1 MMKLL
6 VATVVTLSVLWA
18 GAAPAKKSVEEVV
31 AEGFPHWKGVVPS
44 NYLCGRKLE
53 SGSELRHRITL
64 VIEIDAD
71 KALEQFCKT
80 GVLGNHN
87 GISPI
92 VGHGGQD
99 WTDMLLPRDVMVIF
113 VARNLKK
120 PAQVTDVLTP
130 KTCAANPDLGPA
142 LASRAPVYK
151 DVTFDGAPDNGG
163 KLPFVYIMGYEGK
176 TPLLKEHYSGKT
188 PENVFRVI
196 GAERKKM
203 SDAGIVWRPFCGFVT
218 EPKHFKDIGTALDK
232 GKPLDGI
239 ETKLQKA
246 IASTDPEEARE
257 AQLLYDALVQTR
269 NDYIL
274 LVRYSWKECPHAA
287 AYNLGLVTRCWP
299 KAKKD
304 LIAVADGLKSYDVAQ
319 PLIKMYPKIARWS
332 VPDFWCKNGAEAK
345 KIVGELNKMKKTLL
359 PLKENAS
366 NIDIQNCA
374 IVVDA
379 KIDGLIAT
387 LPGKVAAK

>member
-1 MMKLL
+1 MKRLTAAFMT
-6 VATVVTLSVLWA
+6 VAAFCSV
-18 GAAPAKKSVEEVV
+18 AAPSKIVEEVV
-31 AEGFPHWKGVVPS
+31 AGDFPKWTGVVPK

-64 VIEIDAD
+64 VIEFDAD
-71 KALEQFCKT
+71 KTLEQLCKT
-80 GVLGNHN
+80 GPLGNHN

-99 WTDMLLPRDVMVIF
+99 WTDMMLPRDVMVIF
-113 VARNLKK
+113 VARNIKK
-120 PAQVTDVLTP
+120 AEQVTDVLTP
-130 KTCAANPDLGPA
+130 KTCVANPDIGPA
-142 LASRAPVYK
+142 LASRAPVYR

-239 ETKLQKA
+239 EAKLRKA
-246 IASTDPEEARE
+246 IASADPEEARE
-257 AQLLYDALVQTR
+257 AQMLYDALVQTR
-269 NDYIL
+269 CDYVL
-274 LVRYSWKECPHAA
+274 LLKYSWKESPHAA
-287 AYNLGLVTRCWP
+287 AYNMDVVTRCWP

-304 LIAVADGLKSYDVAQ
+304 LAAVADGLKSYSAAQ
-319 PLIKMYPKIARWS
+319 PLIRMYPKIAHWS
-332 VPDFWCKNGAEAK
+332 EPDFKCKNGAEAK
-345 KIVGELNKMKKTLL
+345 KIVATLNKMKKTLA
-359 PLKENAS
+359 PLKENGS
-366 NIDIQNCA
+366 DIIIQNCA

-379 KIDGLIAT
+379 KIDALVAT
-387 LPGKVAAK
+387 MSERAASK